1 MEKEFV
7 PYELAVKLKALGFDE
22 PCIAF
27 YLEKV
32 LTFHTHGIDPHFIF
46 KKNSNLWYSSSAP
59 LFSQAFRWFR
69 ENYNL
74 VHEISWS
81 KYKGG
86 LNFDYDVFSLV
97 LPTDDEL
104 GDEDDI
110 ASDKSMETYDSL
122 IDKDFRHKESDTY
135 EEAELACLTKLIE
148 IVEQKEK

>member
-7 PYELAVKLKALGFDE
+7 PYELAVKLKELGFDE
-22 PCIAF
+22 PCFNF
-27 YLEKV
+27 YMGGFKELGKIKYVYPNNVAETNV
-32 LTFHTHGIDPHFIF
+32 L
-46 KKNSNLWYSSSAP
+46 AP
-59 LFSQAFRWFR
+59 TFSQAFRWFR

-148 IVEQKEK
+148 IVEQKKK